1 MKCLMKQQGKEF
13 KVNKYKIGD
22 VVILK
27 SGGPPMT
34 VHNIGGYHST
44 APDDGLQCVWFD
56 SNKKV
61 EDIFH
66 PNAVEI
72 YDNNG

>member
-1 MKCLMKQQGKEF
+1 MNNQTAH
-13 KVNKYKIGD
+13 KIGD

-34 VHNIGGYHST
+34 VNNIGDYSSR
-44 APDDGLQCVWFD
+44 GLNPGVLCVWFE
-56 SNKKV
+56 SSKRI

-66 PNAVEI
+66 PDTIERYEI
-72 YDNNG
+72 EG

>member
-1 MKCLMKQQGKEF
+1 MGLT
-13 KVNKYKIGD
+13 KYKIGD

-34 VHNIGGYHST
+34 VHGIGDYQAT
-44 APDDGLQCVWFD
+44 APDIGLLCVWFD
-56 SNKKV
+56 SSKKV
-61 EDIFH
+61 EDVFH

-72 YDNNG
+72 YE